1 MAVTGGADELPDDA
15 VSAEGLPGTDGASE
29 LAPDLPSVVEGA
41 DEGTVL
47 VLRALGLGDAVTA
60 IPALRGVRRAW
71 PGRRVLLAAPAET
84 GAWLE
89 GLGLVDGVLPT
100 RGLEPLRWLEE
111 AETVTGA
118 PAAGHVAVNL
128 HGSGPESHRVLLAT
142 GPDRLVAFASREAGV
157 DGPAWDPDEHEVDR
171 WCRLVTSAGGECA
184 REDLRLEPPAPRDA
198 HVVVHP
204 GAASGS
210 RRWPA
215 DRFAAVVRHLAEA
228 GHDVV
233 VTGSADEREL
243 CERVV
248 AEATGRAGR
257 GGRAATPTS
266 HARGAVDHAAGVLDL
281 PALADVVATALLVVS
296 GDTGVAH
303 LATAY
308 GTPSVVLFGPTPPA
322 LWGPAIEPE
331 RHVVLWHGEDLL
343 PAAVSGTTP
352 YQGDPHGADVD
363 PALDRV
369 TVDEVTTAADALLAR
384 ELQQSDR

>member
-29 LAPDLPSVVEGA
+29 LAPDLPSVVDGA

-60 IPALRGVRRAW
+60 IPALRGIRRAW
-71 PGRRVLLAAPAET
+71 PGRRVLLAAPPEV
-84 GAWLE
+84 GSWLE
-89 GLGLVDGVLPT
+89 GLGLVDGVVPT
-100 RGLEPLRWLEE
+100 RGLEPLRWVDE
-111 AETVTGA
+111 AETVTGL

-142 GPDRLVAFASREAGV
+142 EPDRLVAFASREAGV
-157 DGPAWDPDEHEVDR
+157 DGPVWDPDEHEVDR
-171 WCRLVTSAGGECA
+171 WCRLVTSAGGDCA

-204 GAASGS
+204 GAASRS

-215 DRFAAVVRHLAEA
+215 DRFAAVVRHLADA

-248 AEATGRAGR
+248 AEATSTDATDDRA
-257 GGRAATPTS
+257 RAP
-266 HARGAVDHAAGVLDL
+266 RGAIDHAAGLLDL

-308 GTPSVVLFGPTPPA
+308 GIPSVVLFGPTPPS
-322 LWGPAIEPE
+322 LWGPAVEPG

-343 PAAVSGTTP
+343 PAADGEPAP
-352 YQGDPHGADVD
+352 YRGDPHGDDVD

-369 TVDEVTTAADALLAR
+369 TVEEVTAAADTLLADER
-384 ELQQSDR
+384 ASR